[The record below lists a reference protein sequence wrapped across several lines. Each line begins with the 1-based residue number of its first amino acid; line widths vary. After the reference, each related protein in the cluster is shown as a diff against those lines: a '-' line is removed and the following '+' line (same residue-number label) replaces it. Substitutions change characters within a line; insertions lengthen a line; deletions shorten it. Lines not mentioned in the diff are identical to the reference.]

1 MFPTL
6 SDLKSARG
14 LMPSRFALVLI
25 LTAAIATA
33 VAPSRAGASSEAST
47 THPQYKYISL
57 SAPFPGVT
65 LTLGYGINNFGDVVG
80 TYEINKAPTGYPPD
94 LVQHGF
100 VLKNG
105 TYTTIDV
112 PFPGATNTV
121 AAGINNLGDV
131 VGTYVDSDE
140 NSHGFT
146 LKKGVFTSFDFPG
159 PDVLDTTA
167 NAIND
172 TGSIVGYY
180 YDLNSQQRRGFL
192 FNGRRFASIDPPF
205 SDACCTR
212 ARGINNRGEIVGDYL
227 QGYTAFGFTRKQ
239 GKFQSL
245 DWSFPPDFPD
255 PFASENALP
264 SGSNNRGDVVGLGF
278 VYVYGNFTP
287 FSDMDL
293 GLSEVSANGV
303 NDWGEVV
310 GNILQN
316 DLPKAGFLLIPEYK
330 VSIARGQMPT
340 RAVYL
345 RKPD

>member
-1 MFPTL
+1 M
-6 SDLKSARG
+6 S
-14 LMPSRFALVLI
+14 SRFALVLI
-25 LTAAIATA
+25 LTAAIATV
-33 VAPSRAGASSEAST
+33 VAPYRASAIEASSAL
-47 THPQYKYISL
+47 PQFKYISL

-65 LTLGYGINNFGDVVG
+65 STLGYGINNFGDVVG
-80 TYEINKAPTGYPPD
+80 SYEMNKAPTGYPPD

-100 VLKNG
+100 VLKRG

-121 AAGINNLGDV
+121 AAGINNFGDV
-131 VGTYVDSDE
+131 VGSYVDSDE

-146 LKKGVFTSFDFPG
+146 LKNGVFKSFDFPG

-167 NAIND
+167 SAIND

-180 YDLNSQQRRGFL
+180 YDLNSQERRGFL
-192 FNGRRFASIDPPF
+192 FNGRRFTSIDPPF

-212 ARGINNRGEIVGDYL
+212 ALGINNRGEIVGDYL
-227 QGYTAFGFTRKQ
+227 QGYTVFGFTRKQ
-239 GKFQSL
+239 GKFQSF

-264 SGSNNRGDVVGLGF
+264 SGSNNRGDIVGLGF
-278 VYVYGNFTP
+278 MFFNGNFTP

-293 GLSEVSANGV
+293 GFSEVSANGV

-316 DLPKAGFLLIPEYK
+316 DLPKAGFLLIPENN
-330 VSIARGQMPT
+330 VSTAGSQKPT
-340 RAVYL
+340 SAVYL

>member
-33 VAPSRAGASSEAST
+33 VAPSRAGASSEASS

-112 PFPGATNTV
+112 PFSGATNTV

-212 ARGINNRGEIVGDYL
+212 ARGINNRG
-227 QGYTAFGFTRKQ
+227 
-239 GKFQSL
+239 
-245 DWSFPPDFPD
+245 
-255 PFASENALP
+255 
-264 SGSNNRGDVVGLGF
+264 DVVGLGF